1 MKTWLSLI
9 AAGVVYTQ
17 ATWAAGVEVVVPGS
31 PFKGLHGLA
40 FDAAG
45 DLHGVSITG
54 MSLYKIDQDAG
65 TAETVI
71 GPPLGVGDD
80 LAFGPDGTVA
90 WTARD
95 AVHVRDPDGEVRVIA
110 TDVNG
115 VNSINFGPD
124 GRLFFTLIFRADKL
138 FEGYLDGRS
147 PRLAAEDLK
156 GLNGFEVT
164 NRGKIIGPQFF
175 GNAIVSVDI
184 ETGAMETIASG
195 IQTPAAINLLSNGDI
210 IALGYRTG
218 KVFRIDP
225 ASGDMRELT
234 TLAGAP
240 IDNLAIDE
248 DDQVYISHSS
258 HNGVTRLDPDT
269 GETERLMW
277 GDLSAPGGLAAMA
290 ADDGEM
296 ILAADAWSHRTID
309 PASGAVTV
317 LPVGPGVFGST
328 GVAVD
333 AKRIAITNTSPAG
346 MLQVVE
352 RDTGATITSQFGFGA
367 PYGVAFDSDGTVLLA
382 DFAADALVRVALDDT
397 NARSVVAEGLG
408 GPVGLALDG
417 QGGAYVT
424 GHGAGTVTWIDLASG
439 ESTLIAD
446 GLHQPEGLARLPN
459 GKLAVAAVG
468 TQRLLIV
475 DPGDGAVEVAAES
488 LPIGFDLGGA
498 GPAPALF
505 TGVAA
510 LSDGDVYVTGDADN
524 SLLRVS
530 LGD

>member
-1 MKTWLSLI
+1 
-9 AAGVVYTQ
+9 
-17 ATWAAGVEVVVPGS
+17 
-31 PFKGLHGLA
+31 
-40 FDAAG
+40 
-45 DLHGVSITG
+45 
-54 MSLYKIDQDAG
+54 
-65 TAETVI
+65 
-71 GPPLGVGDD
+71 
-80 LAFGPDGTVA
+80 
-90 WTARD
+90 
-95 AVHVRDPDGEVRVIA
+95 
-110 TDVNG
+110 
-115 VNSINFGPD
+115 
-124 GRLFFTLIFRADKL
+124 
-138 FEGYLDGRS
+138 
-147 PRLAAEDLK
+147 
-156 GLNGFEVT
+156 
-164 NRGKIIGPQFF
+164 
-175 GNAIVSVDI
+175 
-184 ETGAMETIASG
+184 
-195 IQTPAAINLLSNGDI
+195 
-210 IALGYRTG
+210 
-218 KVFRIDP
+218 
-225 ASGDMRELT
+225 MRELT

-352 RDTGATITSQFGFGA
+352 RDTGAAITSQFGFGA

-446 GLHQPEGLARLPN
+446 GLDQPEGLARLPN
-459 GKLAVAAVG
+459 GKLAVAEVG

-498 GPAPALF
+498 
-505 TGVAA
+505 V
-510 LSDGDVYVTGDADN
+510 
-524 SLLRVS
+524 
-530 LGD
+530 